1 MIFCALLLYLYLTFF
16 SDSDVFILFF
26 SIPFCQLDK
35 INRENG
41 MMLARLRKAKG
52 SLDIKSQKKDYERH
66 KRQGRLMSKMR
77 HVRYKKG
84 RGNKRGDGGGRNSE
98 QHSMSL
104 PSFGSPNEQQ
114 RRKQQQTLPLHHDS
128 NHHQQQHHH
137 HQQQQH
143 YHDDSDRRLDEDM
156 ANQLHGMSMSSSL
169 PHLSSSSPETRPL
182 RSLNERVSTEQERQR
197 LLGVFSSLSVHD
209 LQARLER
216 YASLLSPHLSVE
228 GFRAMVRDLPKP
240 VLVRTLAD
248 VVRQAPEH
256 THKNEH

>member
-1 MIFCALLLYLYLTFF
+1 
-16 SDSDVFILFF
+16 
-26 SIPFCQLDK
+26 
-35 INRENG
+35 
-41 MMLARLRKAKG
+41 MMLARLQKAKG

-77 HVRYKKG
+77 HVRKFKGG
-84 RGNKRGDGGGRNSE
+84 RGSKRSGDGSKMREANGMGS
-98 QHSMSL
+98 SMSL

-114 RRKQQQTLPLHHDS
+114 RRRQQ
-128 NHHQQQHHH
+128 
-137 HQQQQH
+137 QQQQH
-143 YHDDSDRRLDEDM
+143 PQQQQQNQQQLQQHSYHPQQYPSDEDM
-156 ANQLHGMSMSSSL
+156 LASQMHGMMSTSSSSSL
-169 PHLSSSSPETRPL
+169 PHLSTSPETGTPL
-182 RSLNERVSTEQERQR
+182 RPLNERVSTEQERQR

-248 VVRQAPEH
+248 VVRQAPQYG
-256 THKNEH
+256 NYNDNGQLR